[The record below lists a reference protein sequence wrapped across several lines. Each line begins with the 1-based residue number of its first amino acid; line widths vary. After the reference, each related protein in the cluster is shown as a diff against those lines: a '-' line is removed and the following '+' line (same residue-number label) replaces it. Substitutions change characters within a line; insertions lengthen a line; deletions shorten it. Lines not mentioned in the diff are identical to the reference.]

1 MRIIHSMLND
11 LVAIGPADAAT
22 VDAIAEVITNVGL
35 AVEEV
40 YKVGGT
46 VPGVI
51 TAEVLRTERHPD
63 AAKVHR
69 VFVDTGDGVERHVWC
84 GAFNMKP
91 GDIIPLATP
100 GTVMPDG
107 RAIEPKPILGIS
119 SDGML
124 CSARELGLGDDHS
137 GILILPAGTALG
149 VPYGEALAMEEEVV
163 YDLDVLRNRPDGY
176 GHLGVARDVA
186 AKLGLGVAP
195 APTLPAAQ
203 APARMA
209 TVELVDGDR
218 CPRFTSVVISGVKV
232 GPSPDWMARRLT
244 ACGMRPINNVVDVSN
259 YVMLETNQPNHAYD
273 FDTLGGGGFR
283 VRLAREGETMI
294 TLDDVQRTLT
304 ADDLLICDA
313 TDRPIGIAGIMG
325 SQNTEISDTTTAI
338 ALETAWFEPAAIM
351 RSVVRMGLRTEA
363 SARFERGM
371 DTHGIER
378 STARFVELLGL
389 TCPNLVV
396 HEGAVDARAPQL
408 PVPPVVR
415 VRSARVGAL
424 LGTPFSAQQISAL
437 IEPIGFVCTAAK
449 SADGGADLDVAV
461 PTWRPDCTGEIDI
474 VEEVA
479 RLHGYDLLG
488 KTVPKSTVPG
498 GLSGMQQRRRRLREV
513 LLGLG
518 LSEAMPHP
526 FLTAGELEK
535 AGLPADAV
543 RLVNPLVVGDDLL
556 RTSLRPGLLKAIAF
570 NESHRRAGVAL
581 FEIGH
586 VYPPS
591 TDVLPAE
598 YEALGV
604 VIGGADA
611 PAAVAVWRELAAAM
625 GWGARLDQGTVPAGM
640 HPARSATLSSGKDAI
655 GAVGEVHPDV
665 AEAFDVSERV
675 AVLELNLSVLLANEP
690 KPAAWKPTSRF
701 PSSDL
706 DLAFTLPE
714 SVAAEKLDKAI
725 RQAAGNLLV
734 DLSLFDVYRG
744 AGLPESSR
752 SLAYRLRLQSLER
765 TLTDDDVA
773 QLRQKVEAATKKMG
787 AVLRG

>member
-1 MRIIHSMLND
+1 MRIVHSMLKD
-11 LVAIGPADAAT
+11 LVAIGDDF
-22 VDAIAEVITNVGL
+22 DAIADIITNVGL
-35 AVEEV
+35 AVEDIHH
-40 YKVGGT
+40 VGGT
-46 VPGVI
+46 VAGVI
-51 TAEVLRTERHPD
+51 TAKVLRTERHPD

-69 VFVDTGDGVERHVWC
+69 VWVDAGDGVERHVWC
-84 GAFNMKP
+84 GAFNMQP

-124 CSARELGLGDDHS
+124 CSARELDMGDDHS
-137 GILILPAGTALG
+137 GILILPVDTPLG
-149 VPYGEALAMEEEVV
+149 VPYGEALGLEKEVV
-163 YDLDVLRNRPDGY
+163 YDIDVLRNRPDAY

-186 AKLGLGVAP
+186 AKFGISVTP
-195 APTLPAAQ
+195 APVLPAAQ
-203 APARMA
+203 APVRSA

-218 CPRFTSVVISGVKV
+218 CPRFTSIVLSGVKV
-232 GPSPDWMARRLT
+232 GPSPDWIARRLT
-244 ACGMRPINNVVDVSN
+244 ASGMRPINNVVDVSN

-283 VRLAREGETMI
+283 VRLARDGETMI
-294 TLDDVQRTLT
+294 TLDDSERTLT

-313 TDRPIGIAGIMG
+313 TDRPIGIAAIMG
-325 SQNTEISDTTTAI
+325 GQNTEISDTTTAI

-378 STARFVELLGL
+378 STARFVELLRL
-389 TCPNLVV
+389 TCPDLVV
-396 HEGAVDARAPQL
+396 NEGAVDARAPQL
-408 PVPPVVR
+408 PVPPVLR

-424 LGTPFSAQQISAL
+424 LGTPFSAEQIRTL
-437 IEPIGFVCTAAK
+437 IEPIGFVCTTVG
-449 SADGGADLDVAV
+449 DDLDVLV
-461 PTWRPDCTGEIDI
+461 PTWRPDCTGEVDI
-474 VEEVA
+474 IEEVA

-498 GLSGMQQRRRRLREV
+498 GLSGVQQRRRRLRDV

-518 LSEAMPHP
+518 LTEAMPHP

-535 AGLPADAV
+535 AGLPAESV
-543 RLVNPLVVGDDLL
+543 RLVNPLVVGDDML

-570 NESHRRAGVAL
+570 NESHRRSGVAL

-598 YEALGV
+598 YEALGI
-604 VIGGADA
+604 VIAGADA

-625 GWGARLDQGTVPAGM
+625 GWGARLDQSNVPAGL
-640 HPARSATLSSGKDAI
+640 HPARSATLSLGKDTI
-655 GAVGEVHPDV
+655 GAVGEVHPDA
-665 AEAFDVSERV
+665 AEAFDVTERL

-706 DLAFTLPE
+706 DLAFVLPD
-714 SVAAEKLDKAI
+714 SVTAEKLDKAI
-725 RQAAGNLLV
+725 RQATGNLLV
-734 DLSLFDVYRG
+734 DLTLFDVYRG
-744 AGLPESSR
+744 TGLPEGTR

-773 QLRQKVEAATKKMG
+773 AVRAKVEAATKKMG

>member
-1 MRIIHSMLND
+1 MKIVHSWLNE
-11 LVAIGPADAAT
+11 LVPVGDGVDQAVVDHVAD
-22 VDAIAEVITNVGL
+22 VITNVGL
-35 AVEEV
+35 AVEDV
-40 YKVGGT
+40 VRVGAS
-46 VPGVI
+46 VKGVI
-51 TAEVLRTERHPD
+51 TARVVKTERHPE

-69 VFVDTGDGVERHVWC
+69 VYVDSGDGIERHVWC
-84 GAFNMKP
+84 GAFNMQP
-91 GDIIPLATP
+91 GDVIPLATP

-107 RAIEPKPILGIS
+107 RAIEPKPILGLQ

-124 CSARELGLGDDHS
+124 CSASELGLGTDHS
-137 GILILPAGTALG
+137 GILILPAGTPLG
-149 VPYGEALAMEEEVV
+149 LPYGEALGLGEEVV
-163 YDLDVLRNRPDGY
+163 YDIDVLRNRPDAF

-186 AKLGLGVAP
+186 AKLGLALAAAP
-195 APTLPAAQ
+195 VLPAAQ
-203 APARMA
+203 HPARTA
-209 TVELVDGDR
+209 TVDLVDGDR
-218 CPRFTSVVISGVKV
+218 CPRFTSLVIGGVTV
-232 GPSPDWMARRLT
+232 TASPDWMQRRLT
-244 ACGMRPINNVVDVSN
+244 AAGMRPINNVVDVSN

-283 VRLAREGETMI
+283 VRLAREGETI
-294 TLDDVQRTLT
+294 VTLDDAERTLT

-325 SQNTEISDTTTAI
+325 GQNTEISDSTTTS
-338 ALETAWFEPAAIM
+338 ALEAAWFEPAAIM
-351 RSVVRMGLRTEA
+351 RSALRLGLRSEA

-371 DTHGIER
+371 DPMGIDR
-378 STARFVELLGL
+378 GVARFVDLLAL
-389 TCPNLVV
+389 TCPDLVV
-396 HEGAVDARAPQL
+396 HAGAVDARAPQL
-408 PVPPVVR
+408 PVPPVLR
-415 VRSARVGAL
+415 VRPARVSAL
-424 LGTPFSAQQISAL
+424 LGTAFDVAAITAL
-437 IEPIGFVCTAAK
+437 IQAIGFECTPQG
-449 SADGGADLDVAV
+449 DDLDVAV
-461 PTWRPDCTGEIDI
+461 PSWRPDCTMEIDI

-479 RLHGYDLLG
+479 RLYGYARLG
-488 KTVPKSTVPG
+488 KTVPKSTLPG
-498 GLSGMQQRRRRLREV
+498 GLSPMQQRRRRLREV

-535 AGLPADAV
+535 AGLAAEAV

-570 NESHRRAGVAL
+570 NESHRRTGVAL

-604 VIGGADA
+604 VLAGADA
-611 PAAVAVWRELAAAM
+611 TDAVAIWRELATAM
-625 GWGARLDQGTVPAGM
+625 GWGARLDQGNVPAGM
-640 HPARSATLSSGKDAI
+640 HPARSATLSLGKDAI
-655 GAVGEVHPDV
+655 GSVGEVHPDV
-665 AEAFDVSERV
+665 AEAFDVAERV
-675 AVLELNLSVLLANEP
+675 AVLELNLTVLLAAEP
-690 KPAAWKPTSRF
+690 KVAQWKATGRF

-706 DLAFTLPE
+706 DLAFVVPLT
-714 SVAAEKLDKAI
+714 VAAEKVDKAI
-725 RQAAGNLLV
+725 RQAAGGLLV

-744 AGLPESSR
+744 TGLPEGSR

-773 QLRQKVEAATKKMG
+773 QLRAKVEAATKKMG

>member
-1 MRIIHSMLND
+1 MRIVHSMLKD
-11 LVAIGPADAAT
+11 LVAIGDDF
-22 VDAIAEVITNVGL
+22 DAIADIITNVGL
-35 AVEEV
+35 AVEDIHH
-40 YKVGGT
+40 VGGT
-46 VPGVI
+46 VAGVI
-51 TAEVLRTERHPD
+51 TAKVLRTERHAD

-69 VFVDTGDGVERHVWC
+69 VFVDAGDGVERHVWC
-84 GAFNMKP
+84 GAFNMQP

-124 CSARELGLGDDHS
+124 CSARELDMGDDHS
-137 GILILPAGTALG
+137 GILILPVDTPLG
-149 VPYGEALAMEEEVV
+149 VPYGEALGLEKEVV
-163 YDLDVLRNRPDGY
+163 YDIDVLRNRPDAY

-186 AKLGLGVAP
+186 AKFGISVTP
-195 APTLPAAQ
+195 APVLPAAQ
-203 APARMA
+203 APVRSA

-218 CPRFTSVVISGVKV
+218 CPRFTSIVLSGVKV
-232 GPSPDWMARRLT
+232 GPSPDWIARRLT
-244 ACGMRPINNVVDVSN
+244 ASGMRPINNVVDVSN

-283 VRLAREGETMI
+283 VRLARDGETMI
-294 TLDDVQRTLT
+294 TLDDSERTLT

-313 TDRPIGIAGIMG
+313 TDRPIGIAAIMG
-325 SQNTEISDTTTAI
+325 GQNTEISDTTTAI
-338 ALETAWFEPAAIM
+338 ALESAWFEPAAIM

-378 STARFVELLGL
+378 STARFVELLRL
-389 TCPNLVV
+389 TCPDLVV
-396 HEGAVDARAPQL
+396 NEGAVDARAPQL
-408 PVPPVVR
+408 PVPPVLR

-424 LGTPFSAQQISAL
+424 LGTPFSAEQIRTL
-437 IEPIGFVCTAAK
+437 IEPIGFVCTTVG
-449 SADGGADLDVAV
+449 DDLDVLV
-461 PTWRPDCTGEIDI
+461 PTWRPDCTGEVDI
-474 VEEVA
+474 IEEVA

-498 GLSGMQQRRRRLREV
+498 GLSGVQQRRRRLRDV

-518 LSEAMPHP
+518 LTEAMPHP

-535 AGLPADAV
+535 AGLPAESV
-543 RLVNPLVVGDDLL
+543 RLVNPLVVGDDML

-570 NESHRRAGVAL
+570 NESHRRSGVAL

-598 YEALGV
+598 YEALGI
-604 VIGGADA
+604 VIAGADA

-625 GWGARLDQGTVPAGM
+625 GWGARLDQSNVPAGL
-640 HPARSATLSSGKDAI
+640 HPARSATLSLGKDTI
-655 GAVGEVHPDV
+655 GAVGEVHPDA
-665 AEAFDVSERV
+665 AEAFDVTERL

-706 DLAFTLPE
+706 DLAFVLPD
-714 SVAAEKLDKAI
+714 SVTAEKLDKAI
-725 RQAAGNLLV
+725 RQATGNLLV
-734 DLSLFDVYRG
+734 DLTLFDVYRG
-744 AGLPESSR
+744 TGLPEGTR

-773 QLRQKVEAATKKMG
+773 AVRAKVEAATKKMG

>member
-1 MRIIHSMLND
+1 MRIVHSMLKD
-11 LVAIGPADAAT
+11 LVAIGDDF
-22 VDAIAEVITNVGL
+22 DAIADIITNVGL
-35 AVEEV
+35 AVEDIHH
-40 YKVGGT
+40 VGGT
-46 VPGVI
+46 VAGVI
-51 TAEVLRTERHPD
+51 TAKVLRTERHAD

-69 VFVDTGDGVERHVWC
+69 VFVDAGDGVERHVWC
-84 GAFNMKP
+84 GAFNMQP

-124 CSARELGLGDDHS
+124 CSARELDMGDDHS
-137 GILILPAGTALG
+137 GILILPVDTPLG
-149 VPYGEALAMEEEVV
+149 VPYGEALGLEKEVV
-163 YDLDVLRNRPDGY
+163 YDIDVLRNRPDAY

-186 AKLGLGVAP
+186 AKFGISVTP
-195 APTLPAAQ
+195 APVLPVAQ
-203 APARMA
+203 APVRSA

-218 CPRFTSVVISGVKV
+218 CPRFTSIVLSGVKV
-232 GPSPDWMARRLT
+232 GPSPDWIARRLT
-244 ACGMRPINNVVDVSN
+244 ASGMRPINNVVDVSN

-294 TLDDVQRTLT
+294 SLDDSERTLT

-313 TDRPIGIAGIMG
+313 TDRPIGIAAIMG
-325 SQNTEISDTTTAI
+325 GQNTEISDTTTAI
-338 ALETAWFEPAAIM
+338 ALESAWFEPAAIM

-378 STARFVELLGL
+378 STARFVELLRL
-389 TCPNLVV
+389 TCPDLVV

-408 PVPPVVR
+408 PVPPVLR
-415 VRSARVGAL
+415 VRSSRVGAL
-424 LGTPFSAQQISAL
+424 LGTPFTAQQIRTL
-437 IEPIGFVCTAAK
+437 IEPIGFVCTQAG
-449 SADGGADLDVAV
+449 DDLDVQV
-461 PTWRPDCTGEIDI
+461 PTWRPDCTGEVDI
-474 VEEVA
+474 IEEVA

-488 KTVPKSTVPG
+488 KTVPKSTQPG
-498 GLSGMQQRRRRLREV
+498 GLSGVQQRRRRLRDV

-518 LSEAMPHP
+518 LTEAMPHP

-535 AGLPADAV
+535 AGLPAESV
-543 RLVNPLVVGDDLL
+543 RLVNPLVVGDDML

-570 NESHRRAGVAL
+570 NESHRRSGVAL

-591 TDVLPAE
+591 NDVLPAE
-598 YEALGV
+598 YEALGI
-604 VIGGADA
+604 VIAGADA

-625 GWGARLDQGTVPAGM
+625 GWGARLDQSNVPAGL
-640 HPARSATLSSGKDAI
+640 HPARSATLSLGKDSI
-655 GAVGEVHPDV
+655 GVVGEVHPDV
-665 AEAFDVSERV
+665 ADAFDVSERL

-706 DLAFTLPE
+706 DLAFMLPD
-714 SVAAEKLDKAI
+714 SVTAEKLDKAI
-725 RQAAGNLLV
+725 RQSTGNLLV
-734 DLSLFDVYRG
+734 DLTLFDVYRG
-744 AGLPESSR
+744 TGLPDGTR
-752 SLAYRLRLQSLER
+752 SVAYRLRLQSLER
-765 TLTDDDVA
+765 TLADDDVA
-773 QLRQKVEAATKKMG
+773 AVRAKVEAATKKMG